1 MYGKLSHF
9 DAAGNA
15 VMVDVS
21 EKEVTRRTAIARG
34 SILVNR
40 EVMAAIVTGTA
51 KKGDVLGVA
60 RVAGIMAV
68 KNTSSLIPMCHTLL
82 INKCSVDFEVDEEH
96 CRIDAICT
104 VRVDGKTGVEMEA
117 LTGVS
122 VALLTIYDMCKALD
136 RSMTMT
142 DIRLEE
148 KTGGKSGTYRRDMPS
163 EIKDDEP

>member
-9 DAAGNA
+9 DEAGNA

-21 EKEVTRRTAIARG
+21 EKAVTRRTAVARG
-34 SILVNR
+34 TIYVSR
-40 EVMAAIVTGTA
+40 AVMEAIVGGTS

-68 KNTSSLIPMCHTLL
+68 KNTSGLIPMCHTLL
-82 INKCSVDFEVDEEH
+82 INKCSVDFELDGAG
-96 CRIDAICT
+96 CRIHAVCT
-104 VRVDGKTGVEMEA
+104 VKVDGKTGVEMEA

-122 VALLTIYDMCKALD
+122 VALLTIYDMCKAID
-136 RSMTMT
+136 RSMTIS

-148 KTGGKSGTYRRDMPS
+148 KSGGKSGTYRR
-163 EIKDDEP
+163 EEP

>member
-21 EKEVTRRTAIARG
+21 EKEVTRRTAVARG
-34 SILVNR
+34 TIRVNK
-40 EVMAAIVTGTA
+40 EVMAAIIRGTS

-68 KNTSSLIPMCHTLL
+68 KNTSALIPMCHTLL
-82 INKCSVDFEVDEEH
+82 INKCSVDFEIDEEK
-96 CRIDAICT
+96 CLVDAICT
-104 VRVDGKTGVEMEA
+104 VKVDGKTGVEMEA

-122 VALLTIYDMCKALD
+122 AALLTVYDMCKAID
-136 RSMTMT
+136 RSMTIS

-148 KTGGKSGTYRRDMPS
+148 KTGGKSGVYKRD
-163 EIKDDEP
+163 EKK